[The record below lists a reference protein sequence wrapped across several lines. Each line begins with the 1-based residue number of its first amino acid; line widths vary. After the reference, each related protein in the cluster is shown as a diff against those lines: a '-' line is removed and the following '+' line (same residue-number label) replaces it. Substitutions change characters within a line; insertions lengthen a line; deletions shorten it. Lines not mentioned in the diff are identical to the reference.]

1 MINDL
6 KKDCEV
12 RMQKTLDALEQAFS
26 RVRTGRAH
34 PSMLKDVMVPYYG
47 TDTPLMQVANVN
59 VDDSRTLIVQPY
71 ERNMVGAID
80 KAIRNSNLGL
90 NPVTTD
96 VIRVPLPAL
105 TEQTRQLIG
114 ARELALLKP
123 DALLINTA
131 RGGLVDEQAL
141 ADSLR
146 AGHLGGAAFD
156 VLSEEPPR
164 QGNPL
169 LAGDIPRLIITPHN
183 AWGSREA
190 RQRIVGQMAEN
201 ASAFFAGAPVR
212 VVG

>member
-26 RVRTGRAH
+26 RMRTGRAH

-47 TDTPLMQVANVN
+47 SDTPLMQVANVN

-80 KAIRNSNLGL
+80 KAIRNSDLGL

-105 TEQTRQLIG
+105 TEQTRRDMQKLARNETEG
-114 ARELALLKP
+114 ARVALRNIRRDVIGDIKDLAKEKEISE
-123 DALLINTA
+123 DDER
-131 RGGLVDEQAL
+131 RGTDDVQKITDRFVAE
-141 ADSLR
+141 ADR
-146 AGHLGGAAFD
+146 
-156 VLSEEPPR
+156 
-164 QGNPL
+164 L
-169 LAGDIPRLIITPHN
+169 LA
-183 AWGSREA
+183 AKEA
-190 RQRIVGQMAEN
+190 ELMQV
-201 ASAFFAGAPVR
+201 
-212 VVG
+212 

>member
-34 PSMLKDVMVPYYG
+34 PSMLKDVMVSYYG
-47 TDTPLMQVANVN
+47 SDTPLMQVANVN

-105 TEQTRQLIG
+105 TEQTRRDMQKLARNETEG
-114 ARELALLKP
+114 ARVALRNIRRDVLGDMKELLKEKEVSE
-123 DALLINTA
+123 DDER
-131 RGGLVDEQAL
+131 RGSDDVQKITDRFVGE
-141 ADSLR
+141 ADR
-146 AGHLGGAAFD
+146 
-156 VLSEEPPR
+156 
-164 QGNPL
+164 L
-169 LAGDIPRLIITPHN
+169 LA
-183 AWGSREA
+183 AKEA
-190 RQRIVGQMAEN
+190 ELMQV
-201 ASAFFAGAPVR
+201 
-212 VVG
+212 

>member
-47 TDTPLMQVANVN
+47 TDTPLMQVASVN

-80 KAIRNSNLGL
+80 KAIRNSDLGL
-90 NPVTTD
+90 NPVTAD

-105 TEQTRQLIG
+105 TEQTRRDMQKLARNETEG
-114 ARELALLKP
+114 ARVALRNIRRDVIGDIKELAKEKE
-123 DALLINTA
+123 ISE
-131 RGGLVDEQAL
+131 GDERCGTDDIQKITDRFVAE
-141 ADSLR
+141 ADR
-146 AGHLGGAAFD
+146 
-156 VLSEEPPR
+156 
-164 QGNPL
+164 L
-169 LAGDIPRLIITPHN
+169 LA
-183 AWGSREA
+183 AKEA
-190 RQRIVGQMAEN
+190 ELMQV
-201 ASAFFAGAPVR
+201 
-212 VVG
+212 